1 MTAAETPN
9 GASAAVF
16 CPLSAVFPNM
26 IHNFPKMIHPFC
38 RLSVPLRQNSDKME
52 TSFVIAVTLG
62 VAIVVVILILVGTI
76 VFQRWRISD
85 QNVHLK
91 QFIDENMEL
100 RQKMKTAGIV

>member
-1 MTAAETPN
+1 MTAAETPK

-38 RLSVPLRQNSDKME
+38 RLSVPLWQNSDKMD
-52 TSFVIAVTLG
+52 TSFVIAVALG
-62 VAIVVVILILVGTI
+62 VAFVVVILAMVAVI

-85 QNVHLK
+85 QNAHLK

>member
-1 MTAAETPN
+1 MTAAETPK